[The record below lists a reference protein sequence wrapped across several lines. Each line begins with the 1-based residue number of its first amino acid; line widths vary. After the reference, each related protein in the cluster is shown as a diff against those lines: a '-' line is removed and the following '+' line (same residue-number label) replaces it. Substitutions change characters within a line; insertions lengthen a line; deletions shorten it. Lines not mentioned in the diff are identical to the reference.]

1 MAKPEIYVSID
12 IEADGP
18 IPGINSMVNI
28 GLAAFRGVMPGE
40 AAPEHPQPIATFE
53 ANIKCLPEA
62 TPDPDTMAW
71 WAKNPAAWE
80 YVQGR
85 AEGSPTPVSA
95 SEAMNNVLSWT
106 EQLPG
111 KPVMVVFPTYDFMF
125 VRWYLVRFCGVE
137 RARIFGIQ
145 ALDLKTLAMAAMNHP
160 TFKGVFKRSMSK
172 WGRALFKGQPPHDH
186 TGLADAIG
194 QGMLFVR
201 LMDHIRRMDPND
213 DDPRGHM

>member
-12 IEADGP
+12 IEAD
-18 IPGINSMVNI
+18 
-28 GLAAFRGVMPGE
+28 
-40 AAPEHPQPIATFE
+40 
-53 ANIKCLPEA
+53 IKCLPEA

-111 KPVMVVFPTYDFMF
+111 KPVMF
-125 VRWYLVRFCGVE
+125 VRWYSVRFCGV
-137 RARIFGIQ
+137 
-145 ALDLKTLAMAAMNHP
+145 
-160 TFKGVFKRSMSK
+160 
-172 WGRALFKGQPPHDH
+172 
-186 TGLADAIG
+186 
-194 QGMLFVR
+194 
-201 LMDHIRRMDPND
+201 DHIRRMDPND